1 MKRQSF
7 RPRVK
12 RCNRRRRLACE
23 LLESRRVLAGP
34 EVVSIVRADADPN
47 GAAQIGFDITIDE
60 SVTGVDVTDFSLDT
74 TGVTGAS
81 IASVSGSGAVYQVLV
96 DTGSGDGTIKLD
108 LVDNDSIING
118 QSEPLGG
125 VGTSGDEDGSFSTGE
140 TYAID
145 KTPPTSMAI
154 VGVSPLDVTI
164 TNAQTLQY
172 EVTFPEPVTGVTAS
186 AFDPHTDSTGNLSLS
201 VTNVS
206 GSGTTYAVT
215 IDVTAG
221 NSGPVLLGINNSGG
235 VIQDLAGNALA
246 DANGIGAN
254 YIIDQ
259 VAPSVTTINRAQ
271 ASPTAESSLSFDVT
285 FSENISGL
293 DASDFDLNVTGISG
307 VQIDNVSGGGSAY
320 TVTVT
325 HNGGVGTIGLHLVDD
340 NTVIDSAGNPLGG
353 SSPGDGDF
361 EGQVYDVQLA
371 TVTGHV
377 YFDQDSDGIVDGN
390 ETGLAGL
397 TVFADSNDNGLHD
410 VGEPSTLTLADDPG
424 TAAID
429 EAGMYT
435 LSGIPDGTQNI
446 RVIPGSNQVQTS
458 PVQAGS
464 GALKLLDQQ
473 GAPNGLN
480 LFAPSDLIVTPDGNF
495 AVGVWRT
502 GDKVILYSRD
512 PIDGR
517 LTYLDDADAP
527 DTYGGQ
533 FASITPDG
541 KFVYVPGRF
550 DDAIS
555 VFSLNTGTITA
566 VQTVSTTTLGND
578 LLNSVDS
585 VSVSP
590 DGENLVASS
599 SDDHLIVFDI
609 DQTTGQLTFL
619 QSLSNGTE
627 ISSFDFPGQA
637 EFSSDGQKVFVTTW
651 NSSRLHIFDRDPA
664 TGLLTP
670 SQNITL
676 STPSDVVVAP
686 GDQTVYVSS
695 WADRIY
701 KIDFDPQSD
710 SFAETYQL
718 GLPSDTDPYR
728 ITLSP
733 DGQSIYLSAWY
744 RDLISRLSVDPSDG
758 TLTFIESLRD
768 VVDIDGFE
776 SPNHVVLSPDGRN
789 AYVPATNSHEIATF
803 WVDGTRT
810 PVARELHPAIGDT
823 VSGVDFA
830 IATEAPRVL
839 SIDRA
844 SGTITNASS
853 VQFTVTFS
861 EDVTGVGTDDFELAF
876 TDHPNATISS
886 VTGGPQ
892 VYTVTVDTS
901 NGEGHVAVQ
910 AIDNGSIVDGDTT
923 PTGPGNAAILERSE
937 ATIADQLAPQVVSIT
952 SSQNPLAGATS
963 AQFYVTFTETI
974 SGVDAADFVL
984 TSTGFS
990 AASID
995 TVDSNGEVAIVSV
1008 NFAGASGTLE
1018 LDLVDDDSI
1027 MDLAG
1032 NLLAGPTGASDGSF
1046 DGSVI
1051 AIHPPEISGRV
1062 FLDLDQDGLHDPG
1075 EVGRAGTT
1083 VFVDAN
1089 NNGSLDAGE
1098 LSTTTSADDPATST
1112 IDEGGLYT
1120 IAGVGALVEHELRI
1134 IDDGLT
1140 QTAPLQ
1146 HATNDGMLTFTES
1159 VTAPSLPNNFLYSA
1173 NSVTVSPD
1181 GRHVYTTAINGHA
1194 LSVFSIDDGGSI
1206 AAPTVF
1212 YKTTSPGFSGLSRP
1226 TKLLISSDGRFAY
1239 LATDQTI
1246 FVTHRDANDGSL
1258 TVVQRV
1264 ESATGF
1270 ANLTSVRELT
1280 LTPDGQTLFATDSTA
1295 DSLHVFAVDP
1305 SNGTLSARQQLTNL
1319 QNGVTALDGVA
1330 GIAVTPDGSQ
1340 LFVAGYYDSTV
1351 SIYDIVPGGGL
1362 MAGPQQFGQIN
1373 HVEYFAIS
1381 HDGMDAYI
1389 NQSTGRIEHLRKD
1402 ASGNWIRQADIDMPS
1417 GGAYRIRISPDG
1429 EFVYVANRSANGLD
1443 VFARDKATGQLT
1455 SIQSVRDVAP
1465 HDLLDYMQDIAI
1477 SPNGSDLFAV
1487 AWQDSSLT
1495 RFSRLSGATA
1505 PVSTAVVANQ
1515 QSNAV
1520 PSIGVFNEIPSV
1532 VSLSTAASSPTD
1544 ATTIDFLLEI
1554 DKPVTGVDASDFQ
1567 LIAPLLSGASI
1578 TEVSGGPTLF
1588 TISVN
1593 TGDGEGDLQL
1603 RLNDNDSIVDI
1614 AGDPIGGLGDN
1625 ASVTTAA
1632 IFVDHLAPTVT
1643 SVTSTSTVTNAA
1655 AITFNATFSETVV
1668 DVDISDFSITSTGV
1682 VGANIVSVTPTSGSD
1697 FDIVVGTGIGSG
1709 SVRLDVLV
1717 DAANPVSDDATN
1729 EMQSSF
1735 TSGQEVTVDRDAPSV
1750 SLFELIGDNQG
1761 TAETIEY
1768 RVTFSEDVTGVDAAD
1783 FSLSAD
1789 GPAGSSVQSVVGGP
1803 SVYTVTVGTGTG
1815 TGALTLNVIDDD
1827 SIADAAGNLFGGV
1840 GTGNGDTTGPTYT
1853 TNFPPMI
1860 ASVVP
1865 NASSPSNQTTVDFNV
1880 TFDKDVSGVDTTD
1893 FGLSSATLATFT
1905 FASIASVT
1913 PVSAQTYTVHVTGLT
1928 GAGTIELELVD
1939 DDTIV
1944 DVFSVPF
1951 DGVGTQTIQIDALT
1965 IDTVP
1970 PIATSITTQSGSP
1983 STAETIV
1990 YDVTFGE
1997 SVTGVGT
2004 DDFSIDATGVSDAF
2018 IASIS
2023 GSGSTYSLT
2032 VNTGTTDGLIAI
2044 ELNDDDSIVDTA
2056 GNPLGGVG
2064 TGNDLL
2070 SSAVIEVVKSS
2081 SIIGFVGEDL
2091 DVDGTS
2097 DQASVGVTVFIDDNS
2112 NGLLDAGEQQTQTV
2126 ADDPVTPTVNEGGTF
2141 RFGQLYG
2148 VQSRVRVALPSVEFE
2163 YVSPA
2168 TGEVL
2173 VVAAR
2178 GVESGPHD
2186 FVIQRQVP
2194 ELSLLSSTVSNVTS
2208 ATTIDFTAVFDEPV
2222 TGVDITDFSID
2233 SPSVSGY
2240 TVSQVTG
2247 SDSTYTIT
2255 VSATNP
2261 SGSGTLRV
2269 DLLDDD
2275 SIVNSALAPLGGTG
2289 SSSSV
2294 GFANVQLDHDP
2305 PIVASIASTNSPI
2318 IGNNVA
2324 AFTVTFSEDVSG
2336 VDATDFAVAMAGG
2349 VSGASIQSVNSSA
2362 QANVYD
2368 VVVTSG
2374 TGDGTLGLNLVDN
2387 DTIIDVA
2394 GQPLGGVAIGN
2405 GDFVGENAVVERN
2418 PLRTISGTVF
2428 DDADNDGVRDAGE
2441 DGADGSQIYIDL
2453 NDDGELDTS
2462 TEPYDWYVGGGAFS
2476 FSDLPLGS
2484 YTLRVTDRL
2493 HFVESAFSTTT
2504 VDLGFDDNPLV
2515 VDVPATKNES
2525 AFVGVVFDDAN
2536 QNGVRDEGESGIANQ
2551 RVYWDSD
2558 LDGEFDSTE
2567 THVFS
2572 LADDPGTPEDE
2583 TGSYRLSPLWYRAYQ
2598 IRLDVGSEWLPTT
2611 SELASA
2617 TITTHTQQ
2625 ETADF
2630 GVTANSTSISG
2641 IVFDDVNGDGLRQ
2654 SGDNP
2659 VSGWT
2664 VYLDANDN
2672 GVLDSGESSQTTDAS
2687 GTYSFD
2693 QLALGGYRVRIVP
2706 QSGSLITSADSAFVS
2721 LGSGTDASVVD
2732 FASHLNTTSV
2742 SGTLFDDANA
2752 NGIQDAGE
2760 GAISG
2765 ATIFLD
2771 SNNNARL
2778 DAGESTTTTSATGD
2792 YGFADVQPG
2801 EIVVRLVAPTAYFQT
2816 TPSANVDRLFVWHG
2830 GTTLRE
2836 IDPTDGSTIADYW
2849 QSSLPTSS
2857 INADGLAFDGKSLW
2871 TFDRAERTIY
2881 QVDPD
2886 TATIESQIDFSGYEP
2901 ATYGPSWNGLAIIGN
2916 TIHMVAAGGEYLA
2929 IEADSGSL
2937 ISSGNLLSSNFGSSL
2952 LNGVNELLGLGA
2964 SPDGQSLT
2972 ATTDAGTLV
2981 TIDPSSLSVTD
2992 SDSVSSG
2999 FVLSGVGSVGG
3010 TTYVS
3015 QISDSS
3021 LIVFDAAGNQT
3032 GTLPIGCQAV
3042 AVAGG
3047 VYADLALR
3055 FTVTLDQQVTG
3066 ADFGAARNAG
3076 NITGTQYLDDNGNG
3090 QLDAGEQPVAGV
3102 TVFADLDDN
3111 GVHNANEPFAT
3122 SAADGTYTISGVP
3135 PGSVVV
3141 RTESEFHRPSDS
3153 VAVDNR
3159 LFALRSSSSSFMLIN
3174 ELDPATGSVVDSI
3187 FTSVP
3192 FANIGVTMALDGD
3205 RFIIGDNT
3213 QNKLFQI
3220 GLDGSLISS
3229 VDITGTDYG
3238 PVAIDGT
3245 IYSIKSELN
3254 GLSLYQFEPTT
3265 SEFTKIRPITY
3276 DWGLASM
3283 PVSYG
3288 PELPSPRH
3296 SSGVSADGTKIL
3308 LATDSDRLFEIDPST
3323 GIATF
3328 NPEPSNANGTDYGI
3342 DSLNGETFVSYLGR
3356 IEVLDADGSLLR
3368 NMTGLPTYYG
3378 LAGISQQDNAQIVSV
3393 SVGQSVTA
3401 DHGHVSILS
3410 SISGVTV
3417 SDTNENGVADAGE
3430 LPIDGA
3436 TVYLDLDRNG
3446 ALDVGEPTTITD
3458 ASGMYVFD
3466 DVLPG
3471 DYSVRQ
3477 VANAGSETRAF
3488 SADVTRLFQAV
3499 RGTNNVVVIQE
3510 LDPVT
3515 GEVLNQFDA
3524 PISTATGIGLA
3535 AKDDRVYYSRSGG
3548 VDIIDASTGDVI
3560 DTIAISS
3567 GNKSGMAIIGDRGYV
3582 QDASTNKIEVV
3593 DLITQGVVG
3602 VIDIGAANFGSAGAF
3617 DLAYSLAEAPDG
3629 VNLAVVPFSGGD
3641 VSIVAPDTG
3650 LIVDTLPTIYAGQ
3663 GSTSSQGE
3671 YFERGI
3677 VVSGTQTSIS
3687 VRNHLGLF
3695 SRAIPV
3701 EDGGFVFGLGATSV
3715 PAVSHEV
3722 LVTSGQSLT
3731 GLDFGEVPQS
3741 RTISGV
3747 QFLDANDNEILD
3759 SGEEPIA
3766 GATVYAD
3773 LNANGVVDAGEPW
3786 AISASD
3792 GSYTL
3797 TNVPRG
3803 SQWIRTK
3810 ADGFESTSDLGTT
3823 DRMFGTTRVFDSTS
3837 ATQYALQIR
3846 EIDSSTGVAKSYIE
3860 TGIPVS
3866 RAYTSAVWQD
3876 RLIVVDNGLDKLLQV
3891 TFDGNLISET
3901 PLPSGGGFFAYA
3913 LGPAVIDDT
3922 VYVALTGGGDA
3933 LRLERFDVH
3942 TNQFYGAMRISANVD
3957 QDPSITAMPS
3967 LSESVAESPDGKS
3980 IVLFGYNDER
3990 ALVVDPTT
3998 AKVTEVL
4005 DFSDTGNIF
4014 YASATLGGELYTRG
4028 NNSSG
4033 NLNVYD
4039 ANYTFVRT
4047 LGNPYTGGLAGGS
4060 IRNDGIVL
4068 ADMSST
4074 TNVNIGHRAVYST
4087 VSGIVSYDTNVNGIV
4102 DLGEES
4108 VDTTV
4113 YLDSN
4118 RNGVLDAGELTTT
4131 TLADGSYSFSQLP
4144 YGDYTVA
4151 VDNDSSARVET
4162 LNSEVALY
4170 TLEVD
4175 NDISTIRRHDHIT
4188 GETLRQFSAPGLSSH
4203 AAGLAVDDYAVYYSS
4218 GDGVWVL
4225 DHQTGAEKRFI
4236 DLPDGL
4242 YDGLA
4247 AIGGQV
4253 HLLDSNNDSIIS
4265 IDPYSGSVLQT
4276 LDINAINN
4284 TSYDLLANLGESTDG
4299 NNLITRLPYGGGLV
4313 INPDSGVIEKWYAYN
4328 NGAWAIAG
4336 ADGELFR
4343 PHDGTQLRAESE
4355 FEQQIRRIPIGYEPR
4370 AIAAGVIDA
4379 SSYRVRSAKSLE
4391 FANLDFQLAPLD
4403 QFPATT
4409 ISGVVWDDI
4418 DQDGVRDTGEAGLAG
4433 VTVYLDTNFNGW
4445 LDANDISQ
4453 TTLADDVATPD
4464 VDESGSY
4471 SFVGL
4476 PQGVYDVR
4484 QALLNSYVGTSP
4496 TTPAL
4501 IHDQRYDT
4509 DFGYNGFQDY
4519 PDDDLRLSETGRY
4532 LVYSTTRQIL
4542 ASDTNTVRD
4551 IYLVDRDTNE
4561 QELISVDSNEVAAN
4575 NHSFEPDVSS
4585 DGRYVIFR
4593 TAATNLDVADSDAFF
4608 DVYVRDRLLGTTTLL
4623 TAGVTGGAG
4632 NGDSQDARITPDGN
4646 YVVLTSSGNQLVA
4659 GDTNN
4664 LADTFLF
4671 DLQAVPRSESALPQA
4686 AFN

>member
-1 MKRQSF
+1 M
-7 RPRVK
+7 
-12 RCNRRRRLACE
+12 
-23 LLESRRVLAGP
+23 
-34 EVVSIVRADADPN
+34 
-47 GAAQIGFDITIDE
+47 
-60 SVTGVDVTDFSLDT
+60 
-74 TGVTGAS
+74 
-81 IASVSGSGAVYQVLV
+81 
-96 DTGSGDGTIKLD
+96 
-108 LVDNDSIING
+108 
-118 QSEPLGG
+118 
-125 VGTSGDEDGSFSTGE
+125 
-140 TYAID
+140 
-145 KTPPTSMAI
+145 
-154 VGVSPLDVTI
+154 
-164 TNAQTLQY
+164 
-172 EVTFPEPVTGVTAS
+172 
-186 AFDPHTDSTGNLSLS
+186 
-201 VTNVS
+201 
-206 GSGTTYAVT
+206 
-215 IDVTAG
+215 
-221 NSGPVLLGINNSGG
+221 
-235 VIQDLAGNALA
+235 
-246 DANGIGAN
+246 
-254 YIIDQ
+254 
-259 VAPSVTTINRAQ
+259 
-271 ASPTAESSLSFDVT
+271 
-285 FSENISGL
+285 
-293 DASDFDLNVTGISG
+293 
-307 VQIDNVSGGGSAY
+307 
-320 TVTVT
+320 
-325 HNGGVGTIGLHLVDD
+325 
-340 NTVIDSAGNPLGG
+340 
-353 SSPGDGDF
+353 
-361 EGQVYDVQLA
+361 
-371 TVTGHV
+371 
-377 YFDQDSDGIVDGN
+377 
-390 ETGLAGL
+390 
-397 TVFADSNDNGLHD
+397 
-410 VGEPSTLTLADDPG
+410 
-424 TAAID
+424 
-429 EAGMYT
+429 
-435 LSGIPDGTQNI
+435 
-446 RVIPGSNQVQTS
+446 
-458 PVQAGS
+458 
-464 GALKLLDQQ
+464 
-473 GAPNGLN
+473 
-480 LFAPSDLIVTPDGNF
+480 
-495 AVGVWRT
+495 
-502 GDKVILYSRD
+502 
-512 PIDGR
+512 
-517 LTYLDDADAP
+517 
-527 DTYGGQ
+527 
-533 FASITPDG
+533 
-541 KFVYVPGRF
+541 
-550 DDAIS
+550 
-555 VFSLNTGTITA
+555 
-566 VQTVSTTTLGND
+566 
-578 LLNSVDS
+578 
-585 VSVSP
+585 
-590 DGENLVASS
+590 
-599 SDDHLIVFDI
+599 
-609 DQTTGQLTFL
+609 
-619 QSLSNGTE
+619 
-627 ISSFDFPGQA
+627 
-637 EFSSDGQKVFVTTW
+637 
-651 NSSRLHIFDRDPA
+651 
-664 TGLLTP
+664 
-670 SQNITL
+670 
-676 STPSDVVVAP
+676 
-686 GDQTVYVSS
+686 
-695 WADRIY
+695 
-701 KIDFDPQSD
+701 
-710 SFAETYQL
+710 
-718 GLPSDTDPYR
+718 
-728 ITLSP
+728 
-733 DGQSIYLSAWY
+733 
-744 RDLISRLSVDPSDG
+744 
-758 TLTFIESLRD
+758 
-768 VVDIDGFE
+768 
-776 SPNHVVLSPDGRN
+776 
-789 AYVPATNSHEIATF
+789 
-803 WVDGTRT
+803 
-810 PVARELHPAIGDT
+810 
-823 VSGVDFA
+823 
-830 IATEAPRVL
+830 
-839 SIDRA
+839 
-844 SGTITNASS
+844 
-853 VQFTVTFS
+853 
-861 EDVTGVGTDDFELAF
+861 
-876 TDHPNATISS
+876 
-886 VTGGPQ
+886 
-892 VYTVTVDTS
+892 
-901 NGEGHVAVQ
+901 
-910 AIDNGSIVDGDTT
+910 
-923 PTGPGNAAILERSE
+923 
-937 ATIADQLAPQVVSIT
+937 
-952 SSQNPLAGATS
+952 
-963 AQFYVTFTETI
+963 
-974 SGVDAADFVL
+974 
-984 TSTGFS
+984 
-990 AASID
+990 
-995 TVDSNGEVAIVSV
+995 
-1008 NFAGASGTLE
+1008 
-1018 LDLVDDDSI
+1018 
-1027 MDLAG
+1027 
-1032 NLLAGPTGASDGSF
+1032 
-1046 DGSVI
+1046 
-1051 AIHPPEISGRV
+1051 
-1062 FLDLDQDGLHDPG
+1062 
-1075 EVGRAGTT
+1075 
-1083 VFVDAN
+1083 
-1089 NNGSLDAGE
+1089 
-1098 LSTTTSADDPATST
+1098 
-1112 IDEGGLYT
+1112 
-1120 IAGVGALVEHELRI
+1120 
-1134 IDDGLT
+1134 
-1140 QTAPLQ
+1140 
-1146 HATNDGMLTFTES
+1146 
-1159 VTAPSLPNNFLYSA
+1159 
-1173 NSVTVSPD
+1173 
-1181 GRHVYTTAINGHA
+1181 
-1194 LSVFSIDDGGSI
+1194 
-1206 AAPTVF
+1206 
-1212 YKTTSPGFSGLSRP
+1212 
-1226 TKLLISSDGRFAY
+1226 
-1239 LATDQTI
+1239 
-1246 FVTHRDANDGSL
+1246 
-1258 TVVQRV
+1258 
-1264 ESATGF
+1264 
-1270 ANLTSVRELT
+1270 
-1280 LTPDGQTLFATDSTA
+1280 
-1295 DSLHVFAVDP
+1295 
-1305 SNGTLSARQQLTNL
+1305 
-1319 QNGVTALDGVA
+1319 
-1330 GIAVTPDGSQ
+1330 
-1340 LFVAGYYDSTV
+1340 
-1351 SIYDIVPGGGL
+1351 
-1362 MAGPQQFGQIN
+1362 
-1373 HVEYFAIS
+1373 
-1381 HDGMDAYI
+1381 
-1389 NQSTGRIEHLRKD
+1389 
-1402 ASGNWIRQADIDMPS
+1402 
-1417 GGAYRIRISPDG
+1417 
-1429 EFVYVANRSANGLD
+1429 
-1443 VFARDKATGQLT
+1443 
-1455 SIQSVRDVAP
+1455 
-1465 HDLLDYMQDIAI
+1465 
-1477 SPNGSDLFAV
+1477 
-1487 AWQDSSLT
+1487 
-1495 RFSRLSGATA
+1495 
-1505 PVSTAVVANQ
+1505 
-1515 QSNAV
+1515 
-1520 PSIGVFNEIPSV
+1520 
-1532 VSLSTAASSPTD
+1532 
-1544 ATTIDFLLEI
+1544 
-1554 DKPVTGVDASDFQ
+1554 
-1567 LIAPLLSGASI
+1567 
-1578 TEVSGGPTLF
+1578 
-1588 TISVN
+1588 
-1593 TGDGEGDLQL
+1593 
-1603 RLNDNDSIVDI
+1603 
-1614 AGDPIGGLGDN
+1614 
-1625 ASVTTAA
+1625 
-1632 IFVDHLAPTVT
+1632 
-1643 SVTSTSTVTNAA
+1643 
-1655 AITFNATFSETVV
+1655 
-1668 DVDISDFSITSTGV
+1668 
-1682 VGANIVSVTPTSGSD
+1682 
-1697 FDIVVGTGIGSG
+1697 
-1709 SVRLDVLV
+1709 
-1717 DAANPVSDDATN
+1717 
-1729 EMQSSF
+1729 
-1735 TSGQEVTVDRDAPSV
+1735 
-1750 SLFELIGDNQG
+1750 
-1761 TAETIEY
+1761 
-1768 RVTFSEDVTGVDAAD
+1768 
-1783 FSLSAD
+1783 
-1789 GPAGSSVQSVVGGP
+1789 
-1803 SVYTVTVGTGTG
+1803 
-1815 TGALTLNVIDDD
+1815 
-1827 SIADAAGNLFGGV
+1827 
-1840 GTGNGDTTGPTYT
+1840 
-1853 TNFPPMI
+1853 
-1860 ASVVP
+1860 
-1865 NASSPSNQTTVDFNV
+1865 
-1880 TFDKDVSGVDTTD
+1880 
-1893 FGLSSATLATFT
+1893 
-1905 FASIASVT
+1905 
-1913 PVSAQTYTVHVTGLT
+1913 
-1928 GAGTIELELVD
+1928 
-1939 DDTIV
+1939 
-1944 DVFSVPF
+1944 
-1951 DGVGTQTIQIDALT
+1951 
-1965 IDTVP
+1965 
-1970 PIATSITTQSGSP
+1970 
-1983 STAETIV
+1983 
-1990 YDVTFGE
+1990 
-1997 SVTGVGT
+1997 
-2004 DDFSIDATGVSDAF
+2004 
-2018 IASIS
+2018 
-2023 GSGSTYSLT
+2023 
-2032 VNTGTTDGLIAI
+2032 
-2044 ELNDDDSIVDTA
+2044 
-2056 GNPLGGVG
+2056 
-2064 TGNDLL
+2064 
-2070 SSAVIEVVKSS
+2070 
-2081 SIIGFVGEDL
+2081 
-2091 DVDGTS
+2091 
-2097 DQASVGVTVFIDDNS
+2097 
-2112 NGLLDAGEQQTQTV
+2112 
-2126 ADDPVTPTVNEGGTF
+2126 
-2141 RFGQLYG
+2141 
-2148 VQSRVRVALPSVEFE
+2148 
-2163 YVSPA
+2163 
-2168 TGEVL
+2168 
-2173 VVAAR
+2173 
-2178 GVESGPHD
+2178 
-2186 FVIQRQVP
+2186 
-2194 ELSLLSSTVSNVTS
+2194 
-2208 ATTIDFTAVFDEPV
+2208 
-2222 TGVDITDFSID
+2222 
-2233 SPSVSGY
+2233 
-2240 TVSQVTG
+2240 
-2247 SDSTYTIT
+2247 
-2255 VSATNP
+2255 
-2261 SGSGTLRV
+2261 
-2269 DLLDDD
+2269 
-2275 SIVNSALAPLGGTG
+2275 
-2289 SSSSV
+2289 
-2294 GFANVQLDHDP
+2294 
-2305 PIVASIASTNSPI
+2305 
-2318 IGNNVA
+2318 
-2324 AFTVTFSEDVSG
+2324 
-2336 VDATDFAVAMAGG
+2336 
-2349 VSGASIQSVNSSA
+2349 
-2362 QANVYD
+2362 
-2368 VVVTSG
+2368 
-2374 TGDGTLGLNLVDN
+2374 
-2387 DTIIDVA
+2387 
-2394 GQPLGGVAIGN
+2394 
-2405 GDFVGENAVVERN
+2405 
-2418 PLRTISGTVF
+2418 
-2428 DDADNDGVRDAGE
+2428 
-2441 DGADGSQIYIDL
+2441 
-2453 NDDGELDTS
+2453 
-2462 TEPYDWYVGGGAFS
+2462 
-2476 FSDLPLGS
+2476 
-2484 YTLRVTDRL
+2484 
-2493 HFVESAFSTTT
+2493 
-2504 VDLGFDDNPLV
+2504 
-2515 VDVPATKNES
+2515 
-2525 AFVGVVFDDAN
+2525 
-2536 QNGVRDEGESGIANQ
+2536 
-2551 RVYWDSD
+2551 
-2558 LDGEFDSTE
+2558 
-2567 THVFS
+2567 
-2572 LADDPGTPEDE
+2572 
-2583 TGSYRLSPLWYRAYQ
+2583 
-2598 IRLDVGSEWLPTT
+2598 
-2611 SELASA
+2611 
-2617 TITTHTQQ
+2617 
-2625 ETADF
+2625 
-2630 GVTANSTSISG
+2630 TANSTSISG

-3122 SAADGTYTISGVP
+3122 SAADGTYTIGGVP

-3393 SVGQSVTA
+3393 NVGQSVTA

-3430 LPIDGA
+3430 LPIGGA

-3524 PISTATGIGLA
+3524 PISTATAIGLA

-3602 VIDIGAANFGSAGAF
+3602 VLDIGAANFGSAGAF

-4453 TTLADDVATPD
+4453 TTLADDLATPD

-4476 PQGVYDVR
+4476 PQGIYDVR
-4484 QALLNSYVGTSP
+4484 QALPNSHVGTSP

-4532 LVYSTTRQIL
+4532 LVYSTTRQVL

-4623 TAGVTGGAG
+4623 TAGVAGGAG

-4671 DLQAVPRSESALPQA
+4671 DLQSSTTQRISVTAGGVQLTDASSVGADISPDGRYVLFESESAQLVSGDNNSSSDVFRVDLTSGQIEIASSAHDGSPGDAVSGKPSISDDGRWAVFESSSSNLTDGPHAGPGESYYVYLKDILTGDIQRIGETRVTGQPDGDARRPEISGDGRFVVFESYGELVPEDTNQRVDVYLYDRIAESMVLVSRGDSGELSRDSSNNAVISADGSTIAFTTVSSNIIGPNTTGGIVTVDVEHLLAQHRVSVQPGDTSQDNNFGQALVTGGLSGTLWQDENGNGVIDAGESTLAGRTVYIDTNNNNVQDAGEPTAITAADDAQTVVDESGSYEFAGLLSGDYTVRQVLPNGWTQTSPEYVAGLRLLAESDYVNGVNDTTHPIYDSASSDNGEFIAFSTDKSMLPSDTNSGSDIYVIHQA
-4686 AFN
+4686 TGLIELISQSTQGEIANGVSRNVVISGDGRFVVFRSFATNLALSDTNGNWDIFVRDRLLGTTSLVSSSSSGQVGDSFSYSPSISHDGSVVTFWSNSSNLVAGDSNGQFDVFLKDLGTGSIERINVDSNANQATGGQSHKSIANNTGQLVGFWSNATNLVAGDTNNTNDVFIRDRQTGLTERVSVSASGAEGNGSSDHFSMSDDGRFFVFQSNATNLTEDVGLSGNKQIFLKDRQTGVVTLISKGSALPDSHASLPEISADGRWITYHSASSNIVPGDVNSGDDVFLYDRTTGNTVLLSQSTEGGSGNGPSDWARISRDGSTITFNSMAVDLVGQPPEAGALYVYRAPSEDPFVLNISIGMGQHESNANFGSQPMSDRGDAPSSFGDVSHLLDSSVYLGSTVSFETQAVAEDDDDGVTIASRLSAGFDGLFDVTTSTAGTLAAWIDFNNDGNFDSNERTEFSVGTLGSATTQTIAIPIPANASVGDVHARFRFSTSATDVQSPTGQASGGEVEDYLVTLESPVAATDVQLSTSSVNENLDTSSSDLFFASLSAVDEDPGDTHTYSLVAGAGDTDNSKFVIAGDELHIKQGETLDYEAQASYSIRVAATDGAGLPYEKTIELSVNNLVEISKQDITINDGSAQRSRVETVSIQFDAEVTIDTDAFAVVKRGASGGSVGVDFTTRLDGNGHTIADLTFSGSFVQFGSLADGNYQLTIDGAKITSADGHGLDADLDGSTGGQLQFGNAVSDKFFRYYGDINGDRFLNLIDYTSFRISYGKSSSDPNFRHALDYNDDEFMNLIDFTQFRIRYGKSFQFE